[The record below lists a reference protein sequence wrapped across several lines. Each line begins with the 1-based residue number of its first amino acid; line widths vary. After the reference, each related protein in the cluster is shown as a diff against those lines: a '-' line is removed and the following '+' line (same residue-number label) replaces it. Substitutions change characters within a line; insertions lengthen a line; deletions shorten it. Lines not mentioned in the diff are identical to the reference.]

1 MEQKLS
7 LDAGS
12 LKKSS
17 ASENVL
23 VIKAA
28 PQPTQRKFPLK
39 KERRHSPTNLDSLP
53 SRSQEHLDSGLGSY
67 ECHSPEASH
76 CDRYC
81 DHRKSKPSN
90 SGQHRYVPPNSQPCS
105 CCSYQYLSTG
115 GAAHHHSMGLPSTT
129 NPGYTQPRYHSYG
142 GGPVYPPVNMS
153 QYSFPH
159 SRGPPP
165 QQSYWSDHYGG
176 YPPASHN
183 AMQPERGHGHWSP
196 SNHNPQW
203 SEREQVRKKLLAI
216 FNARLVDRAMDMFPV
231 SPGSTKTGCRDFNP
245 SVSGWG
251 FLIDLCWR
259 TRW

>member
-12 LKKSS
+12 LKKSY

-23 VIKAA
+23 VIKEA

-39 KERRHSPTNLDSLP
+39 KERRHLPTSLDSLP
-53 SRSQEHLDSGLGSY
+53 SGSQEHLDSGLGSY
-67 ECHSPEASH
+67 ECHSPEASR

-81 DHRKSKPSN
+81 DTGSPIHPTVGDIATFRPITNPAVAVPTNPSA
-90 SGQHRYVPPNSQPCS
+90 
-105 CCSYQYLSTG
+105 TG
-115 GAAHHHSMGLPSTT
+115 GAAQHHSMGLPNST
-129 NPGYTQPRYHSYG
+129 NQGYTQPRYHSYG

-165 QQSYWSDHYGG
+165 QQGCWSDHYGG

-183 AMQPERGHGHWSP
+183 AMQPEGGHGT
-196 SNHNPQW
+196 
-203 SEREQVRKKLLAI
+203 
-216 FNARLVDRAMDMFPV
+216 LVPLQ
-231 SPGSTKTGCRDFNP
+231 SQS
-245 SVSGWG
+245 SVV
-251 FLIDLCWR
+251 
-259 TRW
+259 